1 MFAVAALPALTFF
14 QRFQPLLACG
24 FGCLIA
30 ALQLLWLS
38 ESLMAN
44 WYQYY
49 DAIHLST
56 HFLRAVPPPLAV
68 RMLLVDLA
76 LVSGQAKPLDFWEL
90 ESQACI

>member
-56 HFLRAVPPPLAV
+56 HFLRARRYDAIVFPPSWCEMIVPV
-68 RMLLVDLA
+68 FRHVF
-76 LVSGQAKPLDFWEL
+76 G
-90 ESQACI
+90 